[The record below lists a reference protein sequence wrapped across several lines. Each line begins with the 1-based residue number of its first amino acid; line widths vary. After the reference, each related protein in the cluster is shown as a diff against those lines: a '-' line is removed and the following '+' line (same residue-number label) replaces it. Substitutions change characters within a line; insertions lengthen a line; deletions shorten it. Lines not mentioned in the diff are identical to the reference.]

1 MCDVLVVCP
10 VTVVQYTTTSVN
22 MIIKLPV
29 THGIVID
36 LLQSDETLFEL
47 KLSHKP
53 VYMSLDTKTFARR
66 RDHHLHSLVD

>member
-1 MCDVLVVCP
+1 MVCP

-22 MIIKLPV
+22 MIVKLPV
-29 THGIVID
+29 THGIPVVID
-36 LLQSDETLFEL
+36 LLRSDETLFEL

-53 VYMSLDTKTFARR
+53 VYMSLHTRTFARR